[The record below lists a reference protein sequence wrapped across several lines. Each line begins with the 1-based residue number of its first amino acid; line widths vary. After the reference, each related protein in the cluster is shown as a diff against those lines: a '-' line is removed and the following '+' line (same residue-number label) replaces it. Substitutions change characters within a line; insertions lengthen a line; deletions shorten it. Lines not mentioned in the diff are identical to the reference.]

1 MTTARP
7 ERAGLLAFPTKMNRL
22 LAAVRFEESMFAL
35 PIGYIGMLLAAGG
48 WPTWEQFLWI
58 NVAMTGARTLAMSA
72 NRLIHHKE
80 DIANPRTQGRH
91 LPQGTLTPWDM
102 RIVMLL
108 SLGVFLY
115 GASQLNT
122 LAFALAPVAAV
133 IVVGYSYVKYY
144 SWSAHYALGFA
155 DGLAPAGAW
164 IGITGSLDPEA
175 IILAFAVTF
184 WVGGFDVFYGTLDYD
199 FDKKYGVHSIA
210 RWIGIPRALWWARC
224 SHVLTLSLLLTVGLW
239 MELSYLY
246 FIGWGLAVGLVAFQH
261 TMVRI
266 DNLPRI
272 PRAFKLNAVVS
283 LTLLLFTT
291 LAVVL

>member
-1 MTTARP
+1 M
-7 ERAGLLAFPTKMNRL
+7 AFPSKVPLL

-58 NVAMTGARTLAMSA
+58 NVAMVGARTLAMSA

-80 DIANPRTQGRH
+80 DMANPRTRGRH
-91 LPQGTLTPWDM
+91 LPQGTLTSWDM
-102 RIVMLL
+102 RIVMLA
-108 SLGVFLY
+108 SLAVFFY

-122 LAFALAPVAAV
+122 LCLILAPVAAV

-144 SWSAHYALGFA
+144 SWTAHYALGFA

-164 IGITGSLDPEA
+164 IGVTGSLDIEA
-175 IILAFAVTF
+175 ILLALAVTF

-199 FDKKYGVHSIA
+199 FDKSYGVHSIA
-210 RWIGIPRALWWARC
+210 RMVGIPNALWWARC
-224 SHVLTLSLLLTVGLW
+224 SHVVTLSLLLAVGLW
-239 MELSYLY
+239 MQLSYLY
-246 FIGWGLAVGLVAFQH
+246 FVGWGLALALIAFQH
-261 TMVRI
+261 TMVRVH
-266 DNLPRI
+266 NLPRI
-272 PRAFKLNAVVS
+272 PRAFKLNAIVS